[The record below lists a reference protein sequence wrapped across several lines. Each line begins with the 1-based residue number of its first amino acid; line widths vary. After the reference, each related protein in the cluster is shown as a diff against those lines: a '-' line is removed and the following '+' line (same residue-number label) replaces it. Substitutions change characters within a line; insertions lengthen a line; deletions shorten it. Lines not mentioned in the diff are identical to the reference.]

1 MGNKKACK
9 LCKRIYE
16 EGNCPSCGSNE
27 YVKDYKGILVVFDP
41 VNSDIAKSMKI
52 NNAGEYAVKVK

>member
-1 MGNKKACK
+1 MSAKKACK

-27 YVKDYKGILVVFDP
+27 SVKDYKGIVVVFDP
-41 VNSDIAKSMKI
+41 QNSEVAKSMKLI
-52 NNAGEYAVKVK
+52 TAGEYAIKVK